1 MVVQYGGRQQWLPSL
16 PNETKQFA
24 LFDSHDVV
32 RNGNQWDPEI
42 IEEFGKWVMRRA
54 YILLYRLKLWTSLR
68 APLSFTPA
76 CRILKQQ
83 PFPVLH
89 QDTVVLRPLSALLK
103 GLVRA
108 RLLLNPLFLGGFICS
123 FLRPILSSIK
133 FLLSQVRTI
142 LPGGIGASWVI

>member
-54 YILLYRLKLWTSLR
+54 YILLYRLKL
-68 APLSFTPA
+68 
-76 CRILKQQ
+76 
-83 PFPVLH
+83 
-89 QDTVVLRPLSALLK
+89 
-103 GLVRA
+103 
-108 RLLLNPLFLGGFICS
+108 
-123 FLRPILSSIK
+123 
-133 FLLSQVRTI
+133 
-142 LPGGIGASWVI
+142 